1 MARIWQIG
9 LIAVIAAVAVGGI
22 GFAAF
27 TSTATINGTATGG
40 TLNLQWTPTGT
51 PSIGAGTLVETN
63 AFDGCSATVAPSLIT
78 ITATNLAPG
87 DECYINTSYGLFLE
101 NTGSLPATV
110 PWTFASDYIW
120 SGGTA
125 ACPTSN
131 FNGGDTLYAGTYIV
145 PAGGYVGQGSVVS
158 GTPIVVIIGL
168 DSGTGNACQGV
179 SATLTIYEPGVA
191 GV

>member
-40 TLNLQWTPTGT
+40 TLNLQWTPAGT
-51 PSIGAGTLVETN
+51 PSLAAGTLLETN
-63 AFDGCSATVAPSLIT
+63 VFDGCSATVTPSLIT

-87 DECYINTSYGLFLE
+87 DQCEINTSYGLFLE

-110 PWTFASDYIW
+110 PWTYASDYIW

-131 FNGGDTLYAGTYIV
+131 FNGGDGLLAGTYTV
-145 PAGGYVGQGSVVS
+145 PAGGYVGYLSVVS
-158 GTPIVVIIGL
+158 GSPIWVFIGMNA
-168 DSGTGNACQGV
+168 GVGNACQGV
-179 SATLTIYEPGVA
+179 SATLTIYEPGSA